1 MIDAP
6 LISVAA
12 GLLGSVIGGSATIG
26 TSWVA
31 HKTLNKRELLRDEIG
46 KREAL
51 YGEFIAECAKLLVDA
66 FLHTLEKPETVLPVY
81 ALINRIRLLASPAVL
96 AQAEAL
102 VARITD
108 QYFSRNLTVD
118 ELRHMARSDQAD
130 PLRAFGETCRAEL
143 ESMRRQA

>member
-1 MIDAP
+1 MDAP

-31 HKTLNKRELLRDEIG
+31 QKTLNRRELLRDEIR

-51 YGEFIAECAKLLVDA
+51 YGEFIAECTKLLVDA
-66 FLHTLEKPETVLPVY
+66 FLHTLEKPEILLPVY

-118 ELRHMARSDQAD
+118 ELRHMTRSDQAD
-130 PLRAFGETCRAEL
+130 PLRVFGETCRAEL
-143 ESMRRQA
+143 ESMRQA

>member
-1 MIDAP
+1 MDAP
-6 LISVAA
+6 LISLTA
-12 GLLGSVIGGSATIG
+12 GLLGSVIGGSATVA

-31 HKTLNKRELLRDEIG
+31 QKTLNKRELVRDEIR

-51 YGEFIAECAKLLVDA
+51 YGEFIAECAKLSIDA
-66 FLHTLEKPETVLPVY
+66 FLHALEKPEVLLPVY
-81 ALINRIRLLASPAVL
+81 ALINRIRLVASPPVL
-96 AQAEAL
+96 AEAEGL
-102 VARITD
+102 VTRITD

-118 ELRHMARSDQAD
+118 ELRHMARSDEAD

>member
-1 MIDAP
+1 MDTA
-6 LISVAA
+6 LVGAISAV
-12 GLLGSVIGGSATIG
+12 LGSLVGGSASIATTWI
-26 TSWVA
+26 A
-31 HKTLNKRELLRDEIG
+31 QKTLTRREVMRDEMR

-51 YGEFIAECAKLLVDA
+51 YGEFIDECAKLFIDA
-66 FLHTLEKPETVLPVY
+66 FLHALEKPEVLLPVY
-81 ALINRIRLLASPAVL
+81 ALINRIRLVASPAVL
-96 AQAEAL
+96 AQAEGL

-118 ELRHMARSDQAD
+118 ELRHMARSDEAD

>member
-1 MIDAP
+1 MDAP

-31 HKTLNKRELLRDEIG
+31 QKTLNRRELVRDEIRT
-46 KREAL
+46 REAL
-51 YGEFIAECAKLLVDA
+51 YGEFIAECAKLLIDA

-81 ALINRIRLLASPAVL
+81 ALINRIRLVASPAVL
-96 AQAEAL
+96 AQAEGL
-102 VARITD
+102 VARITE

-118 ELRHMARSDQAD
+118 ELRHMARFDEAD
-130 PLRAFGETCRAEL
+130 PLRAFGETCRSEL
-143 ESMRRQA
+143 QAMRRQA